1 MSYLCK
7 VQLEEATSI
16 DTHNTAKPFL
26 SNKGYR
32 VVGVKYSTVYLG
44 CMAYRQKHELLRR
57 H

>member
-1 MSYLCK
+1 MFYLCK

-44 CMAYRQKHELLRR
+44 CMAYQQKHELLRL